1 MLASKKLGLTELMML
16 NKKVL
21 FKTLLPEISGRNRE
35 MVGSS
40 LAKDIRILTES
51 SGILGTLII
60 LTWLFFRA

>member
-1 MLASKKLGLTELMML
+1 ML

-60 LTWLFFRA
+60 LTWLFLRA

>member
-21 FKTLLPEISGRNRE
+21 FKTFLPEISGRNRE

-60 LTWLFFRA
+60 LTCSFLKA